1 MSEPRWL
8 QEMTASR
15 MVGYTGEVDGVRA
28 RLEIYDSGKI
38 EYARPIGEPHPFVAV
53 PYRYGSLDALADL
66 RRHRAAPGLEELIEA
81 ALTVAREQYGPDWI
95 KEQR

>member
-1 MSEPRWL
+1 MDAPRQI
-8 QEMTASR
+8 QEMTASK

-53 PYRYGSLDALADL
+53 PYRYGSLDGLADL
-66 RRHRAAPGLEELIEA
+66 RRYRAAPGLEGLIKA
-81 ALTVAREQYGPDWI
+81 TLKVAREQYGPDWI
-95 KEQR
+95 KE